1 MVFTRIGFYK
11 GKSYA
16 IKRLKTEKV
25 EVTRSLKKDL
35 KVLRDL
41 KHENINQFIGASLDF
56 DCVCIVSDYSPRG
69 SLSDILNNKEMKLDE
84 VFIASLVFD
93 IIRGIIYLHD
103 SSIGFHG
110 NLKTNNCL
118 VDSRWIL
125 KLTDFGH
132 QAFPTEWPDYHGF
145 LSQERL
151 NEEIWENLLH
161 RAPELLRSTIG
172 FSEFTT
178 TNLQKADAYSFS
190 IIFYKLKTKPN
201 HSTFGNT
208 SLPPSQIISR
218 LIEYDVNAEDTKPFR
233 PRLETLPDD
242 CGDWI
247 KNILRDAW
255 SENPNERPDFKVPTY
270 ED

>member
-1 MVFTRIGFYK
+1 MQLSLQLSKLQGTTSYFDENVGRVGA
-11 GKSYA
+11 KSD
-16 IKRLKTEKV
+16 TV
-25 EVTRSLKKDL
+25 
-35 KVLRDL
+35 
-41 KHENINQFIGASLDF
+41 N
-56 DCVCIVSDYSPRG
+56 
-69 SLSDILNNKEMKLDE
+69 
-84 VFIASLVFD
+84 
-93 IIRGIIYLHD
+93 
-103 SSIGFHG
+103 
-110 NLKTNNCL
+110 
-118 VDSRWIL
+118 
-125 KLTDFGH
+125 
-132 QAFPTEWPDYHGF
+132 
-145 LSQERL
+145 
-151 NEEIWENLLH
+151 

-178 TNLQKADAYSFS
+178 ANLQKADAYSFS

-255 SENPNERPDFKVPTY
+255 SENPNERPDFKVLTY
-270 ED
+270 